1 MTSEKSLQK
10 ITDYSSLRT
19 LEQFQELFDKDP
31 AEHKKCL
38 VWLYSELNKVLNTE
52 KPKDTITI
60 DRYFNLCEKAISVD
74 GYFMPNKEEANKKEF
89 KNQRWNANEF
99 LIVKTLNSF
108 TKDNLRTPTVLEIAN
123 ETGLSRTTVHKHLL
137 ESDYTATHKRESKEV
152 LIKLREKALGFIY
165 AIGVRN
171 NDVKALTKYIELT
184 TEKEPKNVKNYIQV
198 NNTKIDN
205 HFLENLPPDAQKQIE
220 EIILLNQ

>member
-1 MTSEKSLQK
+1 MTSKKSLQK

-38 VWLYSELNKVLNTE
+38 VWLHSELNKVLNTE

-74 GYFMPNKEEANKKEF
+74 GYFMPNKEEANKNEF

-137 ESDYTATHKRESKEV
+137 ESDYTATSKLESKEI

-171 NDVKALTKYIELT
+171 NDVKALTKYVELT
-184 TEKEPKNVKNYIQV
+184 AEKEAKNVKNYVQI

-205 HFLENLPPDAQKQIE
+205 HFLENLPPEAQKQIE